1 MTPEDKPR
9 FAALMSNLGM
19 VFNRTLSREFLTI
32 YFDVLADVQIESLE
46 EAAKKIIRTRP
57 RGYFPMPAEIRNE
70 ALGIST
76 PNLWGDAEAA
86 WAYAMA
92 FIDGP
97 YFAWLDSGMA
107 QANPRRDVDEIIRGT
122 YRTWTAFIE
131 ALEADAIRYMKRD
144 FCESYVRRR
153 QAKIAAQLEEGQDRN
168 EVALLG
174 PEQERP

>member
-9 FAALMSNLGM
+9 FAALMSNLGL

-32 YFDVLADVQIESLE
+32 YFDVLSDVTIEAME
-46 EAAKKIIRTRP
+46 EAAKTIIRTRP

-86 WAYAMA
+86 WAYAMQ

-97 YFAWLDSGMA
+97 YFAWLDSDMRLA
-107 QANPRRDVDEIIRGT
+107 QPRADVDVIIRGT
-122 YRTWTAFIE
+122 YRTWTAFME
-131 ALEADAIRYMKRD
+131 AMEAGEIRHMKRD

-153 QAKIAAQLEEGQDRN
+153 QAKIAAQLEEGQGGH
-168 EVALLG
+168 EIALLG